1 MDKVYF
7 FVGAILLAG
16 FLQACEKRENVTLLY
31 EGNKIVVNTLIQP
44 DSVIYTRITRSVP
57 SNVLIDGTNTDINGA
72 SVQLLEDGVPLAS
85 PEVQTIKGTPY
96 YVSGTKAVLGK
107 RYEVRVAV
115 PGMQAVTAMDTLPGA
130 PLAGAAAAQVN
141 SNRIRFTLKDCP
153 TANNYY
159 RIRIYISNPD
169 GSEGNFAQFRL
180 DPAFNNNLV
189 DFFTQGASSSL
200 IMSDERFNGKEIN
213 FVLQT
218 NNPIAATTQI
228 TLEVSALTY
237 NTYQYLNTLTTQ
249 LRSGEAVISQPVR
262 VFTNVANGYG
272 IVGGINT
279 KKLVFKA
286 E

>member
-1 MDKVYF
+1 MNKIYF
-7 FVGAILLAG
+7 FVGAILLVC

-44 DSVIYTRITRSVP
+44 DSVIYTRVTRSVP
-57 SNVLIDGTNTDINGA
+57 SNVLIDGNNTDVSGA

-85 PEVQTIKGTPY
+85 PEVQTIKGMSY
-96 YVSGTKAVLGK
+96 YVSGSKAVLGK

-115 PGMQAVTAMDTLPGA
+115 PGMQAVTAMDTLPAA
-130 PLAGAAAAQVN
+130 PLASAAAAQIN

-169 GSEGNFAQFRL
+169 GSDGSFAQFRL

-189 DFFTQGASSSL
+189 DFFAQGASSSL
-200 IMSDERFNGKEIN
+200 IMSDERFNGKEVN